1 MMMMMMMTMMMM
13 MMIIIIIIIITFFT
27 SIIIIICKVKKRS
40 ACGSRSQQ
48 IVIFTMYSCHSMQR
62 AYIICL
68 MLQDESL
75 GAALFVIEIF
85 HCPCGSLSDTKACL
99 TTDFIYKKQR
109 RAATFFFGKN
119 MPTKIFKLEV
129 WKKNNYLPI

>member
-1 MMMMMMMTMMMM
+1 MMMMMKMMM
-13 MMIIIIIIIITFFT
+13 MMIIIIITSFT
-27 SIIIIICKVKKRS
+27 SIIIITICKVKKRS

-62 AYIICL
+62 AYIICS

-75 GAALFVIEIF
+75 GAALLVIEIF
-85 HCPCGSLSDTKACL
+85 HGPCGSLSDTKACL

-109 RAATFFFGKN
+109 RAATFFFLGKN

-129 WKKNNYLPI
+129 WKKNNYPPI